1 LERNLSLARAPES
14 GSDVHRERHR
24 AVLET
29 AARLIR
35 EKGYEA
41 ASVQDIADACGLTK
55 AGLYYYIRSKEDL
68 LLEIMSYGMDI
79 FEERVLLP
87 VLAIADPVERLR
99 ACMEKNIHL
108 VTEERSKEVT
118 IILHEHETLTGAARQ
133 QINARKK
140 RYVHF
145 LEASFAEAMREGRI
159 RPVEPR
165 VAAFAFLGMVL
176 WIYKWFR
183 PDGKIAAGRLAAEMQ
198 DLFFGG
204 LETAPAGAA
213 GAAAAAAATT
223 AGASPGGRPRSRA
236 APGARRRGT
245 RPTRT
250 RASRPAGQP

>member
-1 LERNLSLARAPES
+1 MPRPPES
-14 GSDVHRERHR
+14 GPGSEALRERHR
-24 AVLET
+24 TVLET
-29 AARLIR
+29 AARLIC

-55 AGLYYYIRSKEDL
+55 AGLYYYIRSKEAL

-87 VLAIADPVERLR
+87 VLGIADPVERLR
-99 ACMEKNIHL
+99 ACMEKNIYL
-108 VTEERSKEVT
+108 VTQGWSKEVT

-145 LEASFAEAMREGRI
+145 LESSFEEAMREGLI

-165 VAAFAFLGMVL
+165 VAAFSFLGMVL

-183 PDGKIAAGRLAAEMQ
+183 PDGKIPAGQLAAEMQ

-204 LETAPAGAA
+204 LVLPGAAPAAA
-213 GAAAAAAATT
+213 GRVPSAAPRKAA
-223 AGASPGGRPRSRA
+223 SRRA
-236 APGARRRGT
+236 AKGGAT
-245 RPTRT
+245 
-250 RASRPAGQP
+250 A

>member
-1 LERNLSLARAPES
+1 MARP
-14 GSDVHRERHR
+14 SDTGPDALRERHR

-29 AARLIR
+29 AARVIC

-41 ASVQDIADACGLTK
+41 ASVQDIAGACGLTK

-87 VLAIADPVERLR
+87 VLGIADPVERLR
-99 ACMEKNIHL
+99 ACMERNIYL
-108 VTEERSKEVT
+108 VTEGWSKEVT
-118 IILHEHETLTGAARQ
+118 IILHEHDTLTGAARR

-145 LEASFAEAMREGRI
+145 LESSFAEAVREGRI
-159 RPVEPR
+159 RAVEPR
-165 VAAFAFLGMVL
+165 VAAFSFLGMVL

-183 PDGKIAAGRLAAEMQ
+183 PDGKIPADQLAAQMQ

-204 LETAPAGAA
+204 LEP
-213 GAAAAAAATT
+213 AAAAT
-223 AGASPGGRPRSRA
+223 ASRRQAAAKKPRKAAAPRA
-236 APGARRRGT
+236 AKGGGA
-245 RPTRT
+245 
-250 RASRPAGQP
+250 A